1 MRIPK
6 NPLFFPIPFVLL
18 GAALASTAA
27 ADGPSVY
34 AERCASCHGADGRG
48 QTPVGRALGIS
59 SFEGRRFEVESVGK
73 LLRESQ
79 SHASVDGDA
88 IESEL
93 AALVEA
99 LNALAGNDDG

>member
-1 MRIPK
+1 MRISK
-6 NPLFFPIPFVLL
+6 TSLVLL
-18 GAALASTAA
+18 VSVALLGGAPLSTAT

-48 QTPVGRALGIS
+48 QTPVGRALGIP
-59 SFEGRRFEVESVGK
+59 SFEGQRFDVEGVGT
-73 LLRESQ
+73 LLRESK
-79 SHASVDGDA
+79 SHASVDGEA

-99 LNALAGNDDG
+99 MNALAGDDDK